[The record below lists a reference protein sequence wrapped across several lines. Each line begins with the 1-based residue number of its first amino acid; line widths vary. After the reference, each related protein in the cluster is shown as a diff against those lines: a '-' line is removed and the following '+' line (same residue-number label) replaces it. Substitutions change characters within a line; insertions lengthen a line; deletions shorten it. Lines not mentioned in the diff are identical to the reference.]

1 MLWCG
6 IGHLSVDALEQH
18 GLGALQLLLDRLTVL
33 GQSRGKFGRQQFLFV
48 AELYGFTVHVGQGI
62 NASTKRRE
70 FFVKRVSVQV
80 MNATKFIAHVIE
92 GGLVEARLLTF
103 VFAVPRLDVFDC
115 DAT

>member
-6 IGHLSVDALEQH
+6 FGHLSVNALEQH

-33 GQSRGKFGRQQFLFV
+33 GQSRGKFRRQQFLFV
-48 AELYGFTVHVGQGI
+48 AKLYGFTVHVGQGL

-70 FFVKRVSVQV
+70 FFIKRVPVQV
-80 MNATKFIAHVIE
+80 MNATKFIAHVIQ
-92 GGLVEARLLTF
+92 GCLVEVRLLTF